1 MTIQAKDKII
11 VALDSSDLGETA
23 VLAEKIGPKVGA
35 LKIGME
41 IMNSAGAPQVVGAI
55 APHGRIFFDAK
66 FKDIPNTVA
75 GAARAVARL
84 GVWMFN
90 VHALGGVAMMAAA
103 KKASVEEA
111 QKAGKKEPLAI
122 GVTVLTS
129 IDAKALNEVGFE
141 HVRDASELRNLVV
154 RLSVLAKQAGLDGV
168 VASPH
173 EISAIREACG
183 SDFLIVTPGVRPAW
197 AAEGDQKRIMT
208 PREAVDLGAD
218 YLVIGRPI
226 TKPPASVGSSLDA
239 IEKIV
244 NEIER

>member
-1 MTIQAKDKII
+1 MTINAKDKII
-11 VALDSSDLGETA
+11 VALDSSNLSDAAEMARKLG
-23 VLAEKIGPKVGA
+23 PNVGA

-41 IMNSAGAPQVVGAI
+41 IMNSAGAPQVVEAL

-90 VHALGGVAMMAAA
+90 VHTLGGVAMMAAA
-103 KKASVEEA
+103 KKASIEEA
-111 QKAGKKEPLAI
+111 EKCGKKPPLAI
-122 GVTVLTS
+122 GVTILTS

-141 HVRDASELRNLVV
+141 HVRDAEELRKLVV
-154 RLSVLAKQAGLDGV
+154 RLSLLAKQAGLDGV
-168 VASPH
+168 VASPQ

-183 SDFLIVTPGVRPAW
+183 KDFLIVTPGVRPTW
-197 AAEGDQKRIMT
+197 ASEGDQKRVLT
-208 PREAVDLGAD
+208 PREAVNLGAD

-226 TKPPASVGSSLDA
+226 TKPPADVGSSLNA

-244 NEIER
+244 KEIEG